1 MPLKILGTLWNEVF
15 RKNLDDNF
23 KYIEGKTDE
32 QKARVDRLIIENP
45 QPSEV
50 VDARGSYLILGDRL
64 NATDEHLSSVEME
77 VGNKASSQ
85 DIGDISTLETIDKT
99 SLVNATNEVKSEISN
114 HVQDTDSHL
123 TQPQSVKIANS
134 VQGSGERIESGTVS
148 ITFSNTSGAK
158 LNITFSKPYTSIPNV
173 IVSGASSDCFGYTSA
188 VTTTGF
194 EFWLK
199 HYEAVAFTGSRTSS
213 WFAVGK

>member
-23 KYIEGKTDE
+23 KYIEEKAEE

-45 QPSEV
+45 QPDEV
-50 VDARGSYLILGDRL
+50 VDARGTYPILGDRL
-64 NATDEHLSSVEME
+64 NETDEHLSSVEME

-85 DIGDISTLETIDKT
+85 DIGDIKTLETIDKT
-99 SLVNATNEVKSEISN
+99 NLVGATNEVKSDITNHKQNADVHLSVIQKDLIS
-114 HVQDTDSHL
+114 
-123 TQPQSVKIANS
+123 NS

-158 LNITFSKPYTSIPNV
+158 LNITFSKPFTIIPNV
-173 IVSGASSDCFGYTSA
+173 VVSGASSDCFGYTSA
-188 VTTTGF
+188 VTETGF
-194 EFWLK
+194 EYWLK
-199 HYEAVAFTGSRTSS
+199 HYEAVAFTGSRTGA
-213 WFAVGK
+213 WFAIGK